1 MESICCKCG
10 IQSPDIPTLIFK
22 LCCCAL
28 NTNCLGFCFL
38 KNDQR
43 KKKEN
48 LKTKTTDNS
57 RHKHLKG
64 VLFVMYSAEGG

>member
-1 MESICCKCG
+1 MIKE
-10 IQSPDIPTLIFK
+10 
-22 LCCCAL
+22 
-28 NTNCLGFCFL
+28 
-38 KNDQR
+38 

-57 RHKHLKG
+57 RHKLLKG